1 MSFSEK
7 EYEALLFRLKAA
19 SDLKYKAFHE
29 SLIPGVTMS
38 YGVKVPFLRSLAKE
52 VIRKDAESFLA
63 VSRPD
68 SYEEIMLRG
77 FVIAGMKASVPHRL
91 QLTQDFLPLIDNWAI
106 CDTFVSTFSL
116 KAPGE
121 KEGMWELIQPLF
133 SSERT
138 YFARFALVM
147 LLSHYVDEE
156 HLSEGLSLLERAKSE
171 DYYVQMAAAWA
182 LSVFYVKFPQQTLP
196 LLRAKRF
203 SPFVQNKGIQKIR
216 ESRRVSAEQKQA
228 LLAFRFPKTAFQ
240 N

>member
-1 MSFSEK
+1 
-7 EYEALLFRLKAA
+7 
-19 SDLKYKAFHE
+19 
-29 SLIPGVTMS
+29 
-38 YGVKVPFLRSLAKE
+38 
-52 VIRKDAESFLA
+52 
-63 VSRPD
+63 
-68 SYEEIMLRG
+68 MLRG

-182 LSVFYVKFPQQTLP
+182 VSVFYVKFPKETLS
-196 LLRAKRF
+196 LLRSGRL

-216 ESRRVSAEQKQA
+216 ESYRVSPEEKAA
-228 LLAFRFPKTAFQ
+228 LLAFKIPKT
-240 N
+240 NS